1 MGLPGRCDQKSRAVC
16 IRERRNINDSK
27 IIGGTGWVAQ
37 LHAKEVFSQTI
48 REGGVPEF
56 GTPHPARDYP
66 SAPSV
71 DLKHDRGNCA
81 VGDVR
86 DRWKESETGRG
97 HYLNRGGHS
106 PFSLC

>member
-16 IRERRNINDSK
+16 IRERRNIDSK
-27 IIGGTGWVAQ
+27 IIGGTGWVAR
-37 LHAKEVFSQTI
+37 LHAKEVFCQTI